1 METRNLHTKHRR
13 FVQASLVLI
22 LLMTMALGACSRPV
36 PKPELVLNPKVV
48 AQRQVTGDL
57 YTRERGQAISPDGKY
72 LLAEQRDAQG
82 VRMVAVSL
90 DSAAAKDVV
99 FATVDPVWTSD
110 NYVSLPPIGWTSPT
124 TCIFLVS
131 GRQSQGPHK
140 DKTGVA
146 IMSADVTKPGA
157 EETGFIELQQGYF
170 HSATFV
176 AERSKLYLHVSRA
189 LWEFDFSQKAL
200 RLVKG
205 DLPTYDSLFYIRISP
220 TGEYAV
226 YDLHEADKDGLYI
239 VETATGKERPLLPTG
254 ETMSFLPQWSPDGKY
269 IAVYTAKQ
277 KPGAADL
284 PIWERY
290 QVYQGEDSLLPIA
303 SEITVMDPQ
312 GTVQKSIKVAG
323 KTLAYATWA
332 QNSTTIGFMAGV
344 PRPPITG
351 DDGFPSDQRPSAVSY
366 DSAMLADVPGTS
378 QEAVRVADL
387 QSLPELTGSPSVN
400 MAFVVPSGKGL
411 FFNAFTE
418 EKAEFWY
425 ASRDLPPAKI
435 SDGSWQFYGVEPVY
449 EDSIV
454 GVVSFG
460 SKSAVRLT
468 GSQGSLMSQFDHS

>member
-13 FVQASLVLI
+13 RVHEILVLI
-22 LLMTMALGACSRPV
+22 LLMTMALGACSRSV

-48 AQRQVTGDL
+48 AQRQVAGDL
-57 YTRERGQAISPDGKY
+57 YTRERRQAISPDGKY

-99 FATVDPVWTSD
+99 FATVDSEWAGN
-110 NYVSLPPIGWTSPT
+110 NYVWLPPIGWTSPT
-124 TCIFLVS
+124 ACIFLAS

-146 IMSADVTKPGA
+146 IMSADVAKPGA
-157 EETGFIELQQGYF
+157 EEMGFIELQGNF
-170 HSATFV
+170 HSATLV
-176 AERSKLYLHVSRA
+176 EERSKLYLHVSGA

-220 TGEYAV
+220 TGEFAV
-226 YDLHEADKDGLYI
+226 YDLHEADRNGVYI

-254 ETMSFLPQWSPDGKY
+254 ETRSFLAQWSPDGKY
-269 IAVYTAKQ
+269 IAAYTAEQ
-277 KPGAADL
+277 KPEAADL

-312 GTVQKSIKVAG
+312 GTVQKSIKVPG
-323 KTLAYATWA
+323 KSLAYATWA

-351 DDGFPSDQRPSAVSY
+351 EEGFPSDQGPSTVSY
-366 DSAMLADVPGTS
+366 DSAMLADVSAKG

-411 FFNAFTE
+411 FFNV
-418 EKAEFWY
+418 
-425 ASRDLPPAKI
+425 SRRRRPNSGTHPGICLP
-435 SDGSWQFYGVEPVY
+435 SE
-449 EDSIV
+449 
-454 GVVSFG
+454 
-460 SKSAVRLT
+460 
-468 GSQGSLMSQFDHS
+468 